1 MTLDEARERLA
12 QEWLGLADEAL
23 ASARSEQQAARDRFA
38 INRCYYACFYAV
50 SAVLLREGKTY
61 VRHVAVRQAVHSEL
75 VHPGRIAAVFGQF
88 YNDLFRSRHLA
99 DYDPSARVSPADAA
113 KAIQGATEF
122 VAEMKRLAAQ

>member
-12 QEWLGLADEAL
+12 KEWLGLADEAL
-23 ASARSEQQAARDRFA
+23 ASARREHQAGQDRFA

-50 SAVLLREGKTY
+50 SAVLLREGKTF
-61 VRHVAVRQAVHSEL
+61 VRHVALRQAVHSEL
-75 VHPGRIAAVFGQF
+75 VHPGRIDARLGQF

-99 DYDPSARVSPADAA
+99 DYDPSARVSPTDAVQ
-113 KAIQGATEF
+113 AIQGAGEF